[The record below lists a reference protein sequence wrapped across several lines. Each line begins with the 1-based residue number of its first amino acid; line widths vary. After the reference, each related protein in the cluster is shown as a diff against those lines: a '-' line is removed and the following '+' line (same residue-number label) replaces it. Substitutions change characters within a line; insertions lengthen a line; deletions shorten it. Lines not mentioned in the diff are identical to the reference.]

1 MSIEKVV
8 IIGRGAL
15 GIMYGEALARKI
27 GFHSVA
33 FLADAERVHLYRSQ
47 QVLSNNRLC
56 PFRYE
61 TAESYR
67 DTADLVLFAVKGTQL
82 EQAIDIARP
91 VVRPDTVIVS
101 VLNGIVSE
109 EIIEERLG
117 SGRVVWSVAQGMDA
131 LKRGTQLVYSHIG
144 ELCLGLPPGREANR
158 PALEELEAFFTRVE
172 RPFLREEDIMRRMWA
187 KWMLNVGCN
196 QTVMVARGDFS
207 TVQKPGPVRDRMIGA
222 MREVQALARA
232 SGISITEDDVKL
244 YVGFIDTFLPNGM
257 PSMRQDGLA
266 KRKSEVEF
274 FAGTVIRK
282 ARALGVPVPINE
294 ALYREVKAI
303 EATYQNA

>member
-27 GFHSVA
+27 GFRSVA

-82 EQAIDIARP
+82 EEAISIARP

-144 ELCLGLPPGREANR
+144 ELCLGLHPRGAALPARRGHHAQDVGQVDAQRRLQPDGDGRQGR
-158 PALEELEAFFTRVE
+158 L
-172 RPFLREEDIMRRMWA
+172 FLRPEAGARARPHDRRH
-187 KWMLNVGCN
+187 
-196 QTVMVARGDFS
+196 ARGSDAG
-207 TVQKPGPVRDRMIGA
+207 PG
-222 MREVQALARA
+222 
-232 SGISITEDDVKL
+232 
-244 YVGFIDTFLPNGM
+244 
-257 PSMRQDGLA
+257 
-266 KRKSEVEF
+266 KRHLHHR
-274 FAGTVIRK
+274 G
-282 ARALGVPVPINE
+282 
-294 ALYREVKAI
+294 
-303 EATYQNA
+303 